1 MAERFALL
9 LRQQLDLITRA
20 WVDEIYAD
28 RRTQLPLILS
38 AREQVEFLP
47 DLSDELALVLDI
59 PASPVEIFEAAGRLR
74 VYPQVRFQQGV
85 LIDEMARE
93 LMLLR
98 DVLNRFVWREAVSA
112 AGGDFREAGDA
123 LRRTNLFFDELIAQA
138 ILTYAACLRPSVRT
152 RASVW
157 PPSRRRRRTD

>member
-1 MAERFALL
+1 MPERFALF
-9 LRQQLDLITRA
+9 LRQQLDSITRA

-28 RRTQLPLILS
+28 RRTHLPLMLS

-47 DLSDELALVLDI
+47 ELSDELSFVLDRA
-59 PASPVEIFEAAGRLR
+59 ASPVEICEAAGRLR

-98 DVLNRFVWREAVSA
+98 DVLNRFLWREMLNAMNLDVL
-112 AGGDFREAGDA
+112 GIGDT
-123 LRRTNLFFDELIAQA
+123 LRRTNLFFDELTAQA

-157 PPSRRRRRTD
+157 PPARRRAD